1 LEEKFTH
8 TKETALMIENQFS
21 MVLAIYFDICAHF
34 SHSDFEP
41 FHWRLDILFL
51 TALEDQSLIIS
62 YYLFLLKGQVV
73 AAVLLN
79 NLSDL
84 FSCFSPTA

>member
-1 LEEKFTH
+1 
-8 TKETALMIENQFS
+8 MIENQFS
-21 MVLAIYFDICAHF
+21 MVLAIYFDIYAHI
-34 SHSDFEP
+34 SHSDSES
-41 FHWRLDILFL
+41 FHWMLDILFL

-84 FSCFSPTA
+84 FSYFLLTA